1 MFGKHKTLDYLSL
14 AKEYD
19 ELLQA
24 QEELRKKYLYW
35 QQTAGIWQIVIPI
48 EVYNQMQ
55 KNAQQ
60 IELLHG
66 IMRKNRL
73 LALKVALRKLRE

>member
-24 QEELRKKYLYW
+24 QEELRKKYLCW
-35 QQTAGIWQIVIPI
+35 QQTEGEWQIVIPI

-66 IMRKNRL
+66 ILRKNRL
-73 LALKVALRKLRE
+73 LALKVALHKLQK

>member
-1 MFGKHKTLDYLSL
+1 
-14 AKEYD
+14 
-19 ELLQA
+19 
-24 QEELRKKYLYW
+24 
-35 QQTAGIWQIVIPI
+35 
-48 EVYNQMQ
+48 MQ

-73 LALKVALRKLRE
+73 LALKVALRKLRK